1 MATTLH
7 FLTKPRIAISSFGTL
22 SVVSQNKSFNTKIMK
37 AITFIP
43 STDTDRMVWLNN
55 FAIKIPGYASILNI
69 TANEVASIQKD
80 AAAFAYII
88 NMQESF
94 KQTLQ
99 QINAY
104 KSLMKHAV
112 DQQHIGSMPVV
123 PVLASP
129 PAVVPEGIFDRI
141 SKLAQR
147 IKASVNYNTHI
158 GADLGI
164 ISSNPKTDTSTLQP
178 TLNIYMDAGFPH
190 LKWKKGIT
198 KAIDIYVDR
207 NDGTGFNFMG
217 RYLRNEFIDKTSI
230 SNNSTLMEWHYKGVY
245 VIADKQIGLFSQV
258 SSITV
263 KKL

>member
-22 SVVSQNKSFNTKIMK
+22 SVVSQNKLFNNKIMK

-43 STDTDRMVWLNN
+43 STDTDRMIWLNN
-55 FAIKIPGYASILNI
+55 FATKIPGYASILNI
-69 TANEVASIQKD
+69 TANEVASIQND

-104 KSLMKHAV
+104 KNLMKHAIN
-112 DQQHIGSMPVV
+112 QQHISSMPVV
-123 PVLASP
+123 PILASP

-147 IKASVNYNTHI
+147 I
-158 GADLGI
+158 
-164 ISSNPKTDTSTLQP
+164 
-178 TLNIYMDAGFPH
+178 
-190 LKWKKGIT
+190 
-198 KAIDIYVDR
+198 
-207 NDGTGFNFMG
+207 NF
-217 RYLRNEFIDKTSI
+217 
-230 SNNSTLMEWHYKGVY
+230 
-245 VIADKQIGLFSQV
+245 
-258 SSITV
+258 
-263 KKL
+263 